1 MTHERLSPTDAAY
14 LRREAAGGP
23 FMQNVNYIPLE
34 ATPALVD
41 PSGNPD
47 VDRLRRHIESRLH
60 LVPVLRR
67 RVQWPWRGG
76 RPWWVDDA
84 SFDISNHVQLGEPA
98 TLTAD
103 GVRALAE
110 ALANEPLDRNRPLWK
125 LLVTPQLEDGSMAL
139 LWVVHHA
146 VADGG
151 FYFHVADAFWDRE
164 PIVDDSQP
172 RPWTPEPGPT
182 TATLVA
188 DFASRAA
195 PALWRRVTR
204 GSNAERTPAPPTG
217 PFTRRTRHRGFAV
230 EPISLDLIAAARAD
244 HGCTFTETM
253 LSAVSIGASEY
264 LAKSGCA
271 LRPSSLSVV
280 VPQSVRGEGESAA
293 AGNLTRAR
301 NVALPIG
308 PMGPWGQAERV
319 AAVSEALGTAL
330 RDPRPH
336 DGTCEVVV
344 TTLRFPSVTYLLGG
358 RMGGYKTL
366 GTIGER
372 HGVSVVAMT
381 YGDEVNLS
389 LTADPAVVPDPAVL
403 LRCVT
408 TALAR
413 LAEIPVARAAA
424 AQ

>member
-1 MTHERLSPTDAAY
+1 MTHERLSPMDAAY

-23 FMQNVNYIPLE
+23 FMQNVNYIPVE

-41 PSGNPD
+41 ASGKPD
-47 VDRLRRHIESRLH
+47 IERLRRHVESRLH

-84 SFDISNHVQLGEPA
+84 SFDIRNHVQVGEPVS
-98 TLTAD
+98 LTAD

-110 ALANEPLDRNRPLWK
+110 ALANEPLDRRRPLWK
-125 LLVTPQLEDGSMAL
+125 LLVTPPLDDGSMAL

-151 FYFHVADAFWDRE
+151 FYFHVADALWDRE
-164 PIVDDSQP
+164 PIVEDSQP
-172 RPWTPEPGPT
+172 RPWIPEPGPT
-182 TATLVA
+182 TAALIA
-188 DFASRAA
+188 DFAPRAA
-195 PALWRRVTR
+195 RALWQRVVRRDDR
-204 GSNAERTPAPPTG
+204 ARTQAPPAG

-230 EPISLDLIAAARAD
+230 EPISLDLIAAVRGA

-271 LRPSSLSVV
+271 QLPPSLSVV
-280 VPQSVRGEGESAA
+280 VPQSVRGEDDSAA

-301 NVALPIG
+301 KVALPIG
-308 PMGPWGQAERV
+308 LTGPWGEAERV
-319 AAVSEALGTAL
+319 AAVSEALGAAL

-358 RMGGYKTL
+358 RMNGYKTL

-413 LAEIPVARAAA
+413 LAEIPVAEAAT